1 MFSEGLRNFAQTKKM
16 LRLLLRRKATTSTN
30 LNMAW
35 QGKDEIKMLKCLP
48 TMDEMERSAGSY
60 VSRNGT
66 YSADLSI
73 AVVIIFWGKISWV
86 RVLSLARVIS
96 CRRKCG
102 L

>member
-1 MFSEGLRNFAQTKKM
+1 
-16 LRLLLRRKATTSTN
+16 
-30 LNMAW
+30 
-35 QGKDEIKMLKCLP
+35 MLKCLP
-48 TMDEMERSAGSY
+48 TMDEMERRAWLY
-60 VSRNGT
+60 VSGNGT

-86 RVLSLARVIS
+86 RVMFLARVIS